1 MDVTNSRQTI
11 RLGKTLELGR
21 KTARAGVCA
30 ALIAAMA
37 VGSMPA
43 YADPD
48 DKPAPTEM
56 IADVAIARPFGAA
69 MTVLGTAAFIVSLP
83 FSAIGGNID
92 EAAEQLV
99 IGPAKSTFVRCLG
112 CRNLNA
118 NNGE

>member
-1 MDVTNSRQTI
+1 MTNSSRYGI
-11 RLGKTLELGR
+11 RRLGK
-21 KTARAGVCA
+21 KAKRAMSA

-37 VGSMPA
+37 AGAMPA

-69 MTVLGTAAFIVSLP
+69 MTVLGTAAFVVSLP
-83 FSAIGGNID
+83 FSALGGNID

-99 IGPAKSTFVRCLG
+99 IGPAKATFVRCLG
-112 CRNLNA
+112 CRTLNNNH
-118 NNGE
+118 NNGK